1 MSDPIRSISQ
11 NNYILA
17 TQQEVSHDN
26 TLTGNGTPESPLGVA
41 NSSNET
47 VLFSDTNG
55 VDGSHLPSGM
65 TDMTSFKYIRITI
78 AGFYNKINGYVKRVV
93 TFAADSTYFEVLLNI
108 AGTDYVNMGFILL
121 KNNGTSLSLTWSYVG
136 KGGSSFGNDAS
147 RIRLYEVIG
156 IN

>member
-121 KNNGTSLSLTWSYVG
+121 KNNGTSLSLTLSYVG